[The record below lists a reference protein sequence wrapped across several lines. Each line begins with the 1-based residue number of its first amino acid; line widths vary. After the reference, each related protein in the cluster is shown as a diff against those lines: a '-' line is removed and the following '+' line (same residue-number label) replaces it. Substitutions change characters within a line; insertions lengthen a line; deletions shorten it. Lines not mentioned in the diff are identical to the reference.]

1 MGKLVISLF
10 LFLAATGPALAQAAA
25 TKPPT
30 PAPSTS
36 APSPSTSAP
45 SPSTSAPS
53 RSTNAPSS
61 STSAP
66 SNRFSTEAA
75 AKAHCPGD
83 TVVWATLTKSKAYH
97 LSGDRYYGKT
107 RHGAYMCRKD
117 AESAGM
123 HQTGR
128 RVTTSSTSSRP
139 PSGSSTGTSTS
150 GSTNR

>member
-45 SPSTSAPS
+45 S
-53 RSTNAPSS
+53 
-61 STSAP
+61 
-66 SNRFSTEAA
+66 NRFSTEAA

-83 TVVWATLTKSKAYH
+83 TVVWATLTRSKAYH

-128 RVTTSSTSSRP
+128 RVSTSSTSSRP
-139 PSGSSTGTSTS
+139 TSGSSTGTSTS

>member
-10 LFLAATGPALAQAAA
+10 LFLAATGPALAQATA

-30 PAPSTS
+30 PTPPSTS

-45 SPSTSAPS
+45 SP
-53 RSTNAPSS
+53 

-83 TVVWATLTKSKAYH
+83 TVVWATLTRSKAYH

-128 RVTTSSTSSRP
+128 RVSTSSTSSRP
-139 PSGSSTGTSTS
+139 TSGSSTGTSTS

>member
-36 APSPSTSAP
+36 APSPSA
-45 SPSTSAPS
+45 
-53 RSTNAPSS
+53 
-61 STSAP
+61 SAP

-83 TVVWATLTKSKAYH
+83 TVVWATLTRSKAYH

-117 AESAGM
+117 AENAGM
-123 HQTGR
+123 HLTGR

-139 PSGSSTGTSTS
+139 TSGSSTGTSTS

>member
-53 RSTNAPSS
+53 
-61 STSAP
+61 
-66 SNRFSTEAA
+66 NRFSTEAA

-83 TVVWATLTKSKAYH
+83 TVVWATLTRSRAFH

-117 AESAGM
+117 AENAGM
-123 HQTGR
+123 HLTGR

-139 PSGSSTGTSTS
+139 TSGSSTGTSTS

>member
-10 LFLAATGPALAQAAA
+10 LFLAATGPALAQATA

-30 PAPSTS
+30 PTPPSTS

-45 SPSTSAPS
+45 SPSTSAP
-53 RSTNAPSS
+53 RP

-139 PSGSSTGTSTS
+139 PIGSSTGTSTS